1 MPAPVKTILIGIFV
15 IIAAGI
21 VVSMLLYIHPT
32 VGDNAKT
39 LRMRFTD
46 VDKIDIGTRVTYS
59 GHPVGEVISIRELPE
74 ARTERESYKGN
85 VYVYEVEAKVD
96 SGVNV
101 FNTDE
106 ISARTSGLLG
116 EKNIEITPLPAQSG
130 QPLYQ
135 VENQVIYAVP
145 SGTVES
151 TLKKFSELTKKI
163 EETLDS
169 VQSVIDLVKKEEI
182 VQGIGK
188 ITRNLVDI
196 THALNHP
203 EKWSQTL
210 DNITTLSERANK
222 SWTTVDNTLDQLL
235 TAAINAKDFTR
246 SANQIIEQTKRGQGT
261 LGHLFVGND
270 LYLQVK
276 SILHKG
282 ENLMNDINRFGL
294 LFQTSKRWQRLEAER
309 RRLVQNLSDPN
320 QFSEYFDKEMDQISN
335 SLFDVS
341 MILNESQDNNP
352 SSLRYNPEFINR
364 FSQLMRNVEGMEETI
379 KLYNEQLNSQECALS
394 HQ

>member
-169 VQSVIDLVKKEEI
+169 VQSVIDLIKKEEI

-196 THALNHP
+196 THALNRP

-222 SWTTVDNTLDQLL
+222 SWTTVDSTLDQLHA
-235 TAAINAKDFTR
+235 AAINAKDFTH

-294 LFQTSKRWQRLEAER
+294 LFQTNKRWQRLEAER

-341 MILNESQDNNP
+341 MIINESQGNDP
-352 SSLRYNPEFINR
+352 SSLRYNPDFINR
-364 FSQLMRNVEGMEETI
+364 FTQLMRNVEGMEETI

-394 HQ
+394 H